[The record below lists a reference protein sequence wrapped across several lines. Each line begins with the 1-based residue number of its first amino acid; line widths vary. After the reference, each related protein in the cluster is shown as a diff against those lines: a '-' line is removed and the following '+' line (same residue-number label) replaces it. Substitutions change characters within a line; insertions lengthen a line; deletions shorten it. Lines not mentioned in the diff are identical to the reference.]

1 MAFTQSNR
9 QLQIKTPLGPD
20 ELLILSME
28 GKEELG
34 RLFEFNID
42 LLSDNEA
49 ISHYDLLG
57 KKMTV
62 EMDMVNTT
70 KRYFNGYVSDFT
82 QIGNIA
88 FFAHYRVTLRP
99 WLWLMSQTSDCRIF
113 QNQTVPDII
122 KEVFRDNGFTDFEER
137 ISGTYSEWEYCVQYR
152 ETDFNFVSRLMEQE
166 GIYYFFKHTADKH
179 ILVICDDYASHNTL
193 DAYPE
198 IPYVPPTET
207 GASRWRDYIHSWK
220 FRRSLRPGNYAHTDY
235 NFKTPKSDLSS
246 NALIPRE
253 HAFSIRGY

>member
-152 ETDFNFVSRLMEQE
+152 ETDF
-166 GIYYFFKHTADKH
+166 
-179 ILVICDDYASHNTL
+179 
-193 DAYPE
+193 
-198 IPYVPPTET
+198 
-207 GASRWRDYIHSWK
+207 
-220 FRRSLRPGNYAHTDY
+220 
-235 NFKTPKSDLSS
+235 
-246 NALIPRE
+246 
-253 HAFSIRGY
+253 